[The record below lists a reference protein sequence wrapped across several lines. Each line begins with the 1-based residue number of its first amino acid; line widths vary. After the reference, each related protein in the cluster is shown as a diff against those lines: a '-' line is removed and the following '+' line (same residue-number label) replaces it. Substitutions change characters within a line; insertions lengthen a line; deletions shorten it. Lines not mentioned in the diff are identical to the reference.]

1 MQAVTH
7 SLTAYPC
14 FNFNNLQGL
23 YKNKL
28 TRSPQVEKQ
37 KGVKKK
43 KKKKSNAFPP
53 HGNTNVRQAP
63 TALSPTLK
71 QICTHTLSY
80 KHTLT
85 YTNTQVRLQS
95 LAEREGDASK
105 GSVWTVAA
113 TKPPHPTRLSLP

>member
-71 QICTHTLSY
+71 QMCTHT
-80 KHTLT
+80 HFH
-85 YTNTQVRLQS
+85 TNTHSHTQTLRFGCS
-95 LAEREGDASK
+95 
-105 GSVWTVAA
+105 
-113 TKPPHPTRLSLP
+113 H

>member
-43 KKKKSNAFPP
+43 KKKIQMPSL
-53 HGNTNVRQAP
+53 P
-63 TALSPTLK
+63 TATQMSAKPLRLSPRLSSK
-71 QICTHTLSY
+71 YAHTLSY